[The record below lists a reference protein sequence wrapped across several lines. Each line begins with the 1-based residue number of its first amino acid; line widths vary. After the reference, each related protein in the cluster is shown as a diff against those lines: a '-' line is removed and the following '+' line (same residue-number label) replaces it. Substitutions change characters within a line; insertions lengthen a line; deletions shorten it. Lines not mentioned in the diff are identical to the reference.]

1 MRPLIGTVQK
11 QPERMRNIIY
21 NYGMGPAVN
30 RSLGATAEA
39 AHRAVDQHATEIS
52 NLHHAY
58 SANSSLAFTMVM
70 EVIIR
75 ARISVVCSELHKVRA
90 LVHNQGKTT
99 LPTTAPGNSV
109 ANDTGSQGPG

>member
-1 MRPLIGTVQK
+1 MNENLNVVLDSVQK

-21 NYGMGPAVN
+21 NYGVGPAEN

-58 SANSSLAFTMVM
+58 STNSSLAFTMAT

-75 ARISVVCSELHKVRA
+75 ARISVVAHTETSDL
-90 LVHNQGKTT
+90 T
-99 LPTTAPGNSV
+99 
-109 ANDTGSQGPG
+109 